1 VNTLPLSLASDKRR
15 ACSQARQPDKR
26 GVRLIKERER
36 EMKPWYSTTVVNS
49 PEEIDAA
56 LNQGAEHGWQL
67 ATIVVR
73 DNKFVIVMVKM
84 VEL

>member
-1 VNTLPLSLASDKRR
+1 
-15 ACSQARQPDKR
+15 
-26 GVRLIKERER
+26 
-36 EMKPWYSTTVVNS
+36 MKPWYSTTVVNS

-67 ATIVVR
+67 ATIVVK